1 MPMQLTILI
10 ITFILSLVC
19 GVVLIPVLTR
29 LKFGQVVR
37 SDGPQSHLTKM
48 GTPTMGG
55 VIFLIPLV
63 IVCGFLSIKCPEI
76 LPVLIAT
83 LLFGVVGFVDDYIK
97 IVLKR
102 SKGLNLRQKMLGL
115 LIIATGFACYMQYF
129 ATDRNMEISI
139 PFINAWFD
147 FGAKM
152 VLPYTDIKLYIEWA
166 YIPFIILVMLAST
179 NSVNLTDG
187 LDGLASGITM
197 IIMVFFTLVSLA
209 MENTSMIL
217 FSSAVVGS
225 CLGFLAFN
233 MHPAKVFMGDTGSLA
248 LGGAIAAV
256 GIIMKMPLVIIIVAG
271 VCVIEALSVM
281 IQVACFKMTGKRVF
295 KMAPI
300 HHHLELSGWSE
311 NRVVWL
317 LWAATAV
324 LCFIGLLSLRYS
336 IF

>member
-1 MPMQLTILI
+1 MPMQLTILLS
-10 ITFILSLVC
+10 TFILSVVC
-19 GVVLIPVLTR
+19 GIVLIPVLTR

-37 SDGPQSHLTKM
+37 EDGPQSHLAKM
-48 GTPTMGG
+48 GMPTMGG
-55 VIFLIPLV
+55 VIFLIPLA
-63 IVCGFLSIKCPEI
+63 IVCGFLSIKFPQI
-76 LPVLIAT
+76 LPVLIVT
-83 LLFGVVGFVDDYIK
+83 LLFGLVGFVDDYIK
-97 IVLKR
+97 IGLKR
-102 SKGLNLRQKMLGL
+102 SKGLNSRQKMLGL
-115 LIIATGFACYMQYF
+115 LIIAAGFACYLQYF
-129 ATDRNMEISI
+129 APNRSMEISI
-139 PFINAWFD
+139 PFINNWFD
-147 FGAKM
+147 FGAGM
-152 VLPYTDIKLYIEWA
+152 VLPHTNIKLYTEWA
-166 YIPFIILVMLAST
+166 YIPFVILVMLAST

-197 IIMVFFTLVSLA
+197 IIMVFFTLVSMA
-209 MENTSMIL
+209 MENTGMIL
-217 FSSAVVGS
+217 FSSAAAGS

-256 GIIMKMPLVIIIVAG
+256 GIVMKMPLVIIIVAG
-271 VCVIEALSVM
+271 VCVIEALSVI

-311 NRVVWL
+311 NRVVWS
-317 LWAATAV
+317 LWAVTAV